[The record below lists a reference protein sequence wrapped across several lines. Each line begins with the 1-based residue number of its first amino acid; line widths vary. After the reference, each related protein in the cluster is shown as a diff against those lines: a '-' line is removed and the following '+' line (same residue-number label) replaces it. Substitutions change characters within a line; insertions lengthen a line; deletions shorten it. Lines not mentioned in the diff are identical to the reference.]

1 MTDIEYSTL
10 YGLRISSELPLLQG
24 RAASAHDIPDLT
36 IILDGEIPQ
45 QDQPPSGTQLLH
57 FAPEDDEPYYS
68 FARLNDGS
76 YVLRFFQTCD
86 FALSADLRRAE
97 VRIMEGADPGVA
109 GVLAAGALLSFVLA
123 MQGVPVLHAS
133 AVQIGDSAIGF
144 VGYSGMGKSTMA
156 TLMCASGARLITD
169 DVLRLDVAD
178 GVPRCRLGGGE
189 LRLRKAADD
198 LAQRFDGSLGRRRT
212 ADRRDALAPTMATD
226 DHLPLRAVVFPRP
239 RRDIDTVGVQRL
251 APVDA
256 LLTLVRFPRLLGW
269 LDETVQAQQ
278 FELLAGLAQQVPCSF
293 ADVPWGP
300 PFAADVA
307 TNLREQ
313 LDAQFVS

>member
-1 MTDIEYSTL
+1 MTDIEHSTL

-24 RAASAHDIPDLT
+24 RRSCRHDDPDLVIT
-36 IILDGEIPQ
+36 VGEQIAQ
-45 QDQPPSGTQLLH
+45 QEVPPAGEQLLH

-68 FARLNDGS
+68 FARRGHGG

-86 FALSADLRRAE
+86 FVLSEDLRRAE
-97 VRIMEGADPGVA
+97 VRLMHDADVGVA
-109 GVLAAGALLSFVLA
+109 GVLGAGALLSFVLA
-123 MQGVPVLHAS
+123 MQGIPVLHAS
-133 AVQIGDSAIGF
+133 AVQIADSGVAF

-169 DVLRLDVAD
+169 DVLRVAVD
-178 GVPRCRLGGGE
+178 DIPRCRLGGGE

-212 ADRRDALAPTMATD
+212 ADQRDALAPTMATED
-226 DHLPLRAVVFPRP
+226 RLPLRAIIFPRP
-239 RRDIDTVGVQRL
+239 RRDIDTVAVQQL
-251 APVDA
+251 APVEA

-307 TNLREQ
+307 IEIREQ
-313 LDAQFVS
+313 IDHQLVS